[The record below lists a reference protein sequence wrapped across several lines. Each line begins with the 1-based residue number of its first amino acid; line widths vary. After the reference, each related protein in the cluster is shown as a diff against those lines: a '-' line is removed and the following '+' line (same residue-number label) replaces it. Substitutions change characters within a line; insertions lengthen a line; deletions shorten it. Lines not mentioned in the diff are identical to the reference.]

1 MKSFHIILLN
11 YFLILFKIIF
21 FFILI
26 SPSLAEEK
34 SQIGIVSE
42 IIGNAVAIDEELEE
56 KDLNVLD
63 PIFLNEEIFV
73 SENSSLSL
81 EFNDDTAIIMKE
93 LTSLN
98 INEFENSKLNPK
110 FKSEVLKGKI
120 IIETGS
126 IAKNNNG
133 EMEVLIKTTSLGLR
147 GTRVNLNLNQKGELN
162 LSLAE
167 DNFGNTG
174 LIEINSDGQKQSIF
188 STDQVLQVT
197 EEGVSA
203 REKTD
208 EEINEEKSANEVF
221 VKNSSV
227 NEEEL
232 EVQLISKL
240 ADGKIQDINNDG
252 IINTS
257 DVDEIKQQ
265 ILNQK
270 QAKIEFIID
279 NSKEDNTQFLSNVID
294 QSDEKTTGSVLEKII
309 DKNDDLVE
317 NVVEDLV
324 DKNNNFLT
332 TQSSENNN
340 TIKEKVFETI
350 VSKETNNSALI
361 LSKVM
366 AKADTE
372 TLSSVINN
380 ITEKN
385 EDTNSTLSL
394 KVMADFAE
402 KNPLKLENLSE
413 NNSDEIQKLTVS
425 AISVAKSN
433 ANDANLIA
441 KVVATAPE
449 ELTNKVIEEVTKKSS
464 DVDQALS
471 ARVMKSVIEINP
483 NKMDS
488 ISEENKQTMISQTI
502 EAAKNQ
508 INQSNS
514 NENLSALVAEIIV
527 KADDDIA
534 TSVLQNLNDSNE
546 EQSSDLTKSVFINLT
561 NNENFEEKLETI
573 SENSVIA
580 EDIVDTMVEDAIVA
594 ISNSNDTEVVKN
606 LLKENEFMSDKI
618 IEIAN
623 ESNSKSL
630 NNIKKIVEEIV
641 EENPVASKKILENNK
656 EKEIIKKVIDTEEKK
671 PETTKKI
678 KNVYTNNVSPN

>member
-1 MKSFHIILLN
+1 MQNQNTNFLIYFIILIKVI
-11 YFLILFKIIF
+11 FSLFFGTIVF
-21 FFILI
+21 
-26 SPSLAEEK
+26 AEEN
-34 SQIGIVSE
+34 QIGAISE
-42 IIGNAVAIDEELEE
+42 INGNAVIKNKASEERETSLF
-56 KDLNVLD
+56 D
-63 PIFLNEEIFV
+63 PIFLNDEIIV
-73 SENSSLSL
+73 KGNSSITL
-81 EFNDDTAIIMKE
+81 EFDDGTSVILKE
-93 LTSLN
+93 FTSYKVTDY
-98 INEFENSKLNPK
+98 INSKSSPS
-110 FKSEVLKGKI
+110 FYSEVSSGKVVV
-120 IIETGS
+120 ETGS
-126 IAKNNNG
+126 IAKNQSG
-133 EMEVLIKTTSLGLR
+133 KMELQIKKSSLALKGTRLNASLNETGQLDVSLG
-147 GTRVNLNLNQKGELN
+147 
-162 LSLAE
+162 E

-174 LIEINSDGQKQSIF
+174 LIEMTSDGQKQSIF

-232 EVQLISKL
+232 EVQLVAKL
-240 ADGKIQDINNDG
+240 ASGKIQDINNDG

-257 DVDEIKQQ
+257 DVDELKQQ

-279 NSKEDNTQFLSNVID
+279 NSKEDNTEFLSNVID
-294 QSDEKTTGSVLEKII
+294 QSDEKTTGGVLEKII
-309 DKNDDLVE
+309 DKNDALVE
-317 NVVEDLV
+317 NIVEDLV

-340 TIKEKVFETI
+340 AIKEKVFETI
-350 VSKETNNSALI
+350 VSKETNNSAAI

-366 AKADTE
+366 AKADTA

-385 EDTNSTLSL
+385 ENTNSSLSL

-441 KVVATAPE
+441 KVVASAPE

-464 DVDQALS
+464 DADQALS

-488 ISEENKQTMISQTI
+488 MSEENKQTMISQTI
-502 EAAKNQ
+502 EASKNQ
-508 INQSNS
+508 INTSNS
-514 NENLSALVAEIIV
+514 DEDLSVLVAEIIV
-527 KADDDIA
+527 EADEDIA
-534 TSVLQNLNDSNE
+534 TSVLQNLNETSK
-546 EQSSDLTKSVFINLT
+546 EQASELTKSIFVNLT
-561 NNENFEEKLETI
+561 KNENFEEKLEAI

-580 EDIVDTMVEDAIVA
+580 EDIVDTMVDDAIVA

-606 LLKENEFMSDKI
+606 LLKGNEFISEKI
-618 IEIAN
+618 IDVADKTGKKNSDIIERIIEEVIEEDPVKGIEIVN
-623 ESNSKSL
+623 KNKD
-630 NNIKKIVEEIV
+630 KQIVETMTV
-641 EENPVASKKILENNK
+641 
-656 EKEIIKKVIDTEEKK
+656 TKK
-671 PETTKKI
+671 PKSTDEITDVFET
-678 KNVYTNNVSPN
+678 NVSPN

>member
-1 MKSFHIILLN
+1 MQNQNTNFLIYFIILIKVI
-11 YFLILFKIIF
+11 FSLFFGTIVF
-21 FFILI
+21 
-26 SPSLAEEK
+26 AEEN
-34 SQIGIVSE
+34 QIGAISE
-42 IIGNAVAIDEELEE
+42 INGSAIIKNKDSEERETSLF
-56 KDLNVLD
+56 D
-63 PIFLNEEIFV
+63 PIFLNDEIIV
-73 SENSSLSL
+73 KGNSSITL
-81 EFNDDTAIIMKE
+81 EFDDGTSVILKE
-93 LTSLN
+93 FTSYKVTDY
-98 INEFENSKLNPK
+98 INSKSSPS
-110 FKSEVLKGKI
+110 FYSEVSSGKVVV
-120 IIETGS
+120 ETGS
-126 IAKNNNG
+126 IAKNQSG
-133 EMEVLIKTTSLGLR
+133 KMELQIKKSSLALKGTRLNASLNETGQLDVSLG
-147 GTRVNLNLNQKGELN
+147 
-162 LSLAE
+162 E

-174 LIEINSDGQKQSIF
+174 LIEMTSDGQKQSIF

-208 EEINEEKSANEVF
+208 EEINEEKTANQVF

-232 EVQLISKL
+232 EVQLVAKL
-240 ADGKIQDINNDG
+240 ASGKIQDINNDG

-257 DVDEIKQQ
+257 DVDELKQQ

-279 NSKEDNTQFLSNVID
+279 NSKEDNTEFLSNVID
-294 QSDEKTTGSVLEKII
+294 QSDEKTTGGVLEKII
-309 DKNDDLVE
+309 DKNDALVE
-317 NVVEDLV
+317 NIVEDLV

-340 TIKEKVFETI
+340 AIKEKVFETI
-350 VSKETNNSALI
+350 VSKETNNSASI

-366 AKADTE
+366 AKADTA

-385 EDTNSTLSL
+385 ENTNSSLSL

-441 KVVATAPE
+441 KVVASAPE

-464 DVDQALS
+464 DADQALS

-483 NKMDS
+483 NKMDV
-488 ISEENKQTMISQTI
+488 INEENKQTMISQTI

-508 INQSNS
+508 INTSKS
-514 NENLSALVAEIIV
+514 DEDLSVLVAEIIV
-527 KADDDIA
+527 EADEDIA
-534 TSVLQNLNDSNE
+534 TSVLQNLNESNQ
-546 EQSSDLTKSVFINLT
+546 EQSSDLTKSIFINLT
-561 NNENFEEKLETI
+561 KNENFEEKFEAI

-594 ISNSNDTEVVKN
+594 ISNSDDTEVVKN
-606 LLKENEFMSDKI
+606 LLKENEFMSNKI
-618 IEIAN
+618 IEIAD
-623 ESNSKSL
+623 KSGDKNL
-630 NNIKKIVEEIV
+630 NKIQDIIEEII
-641 EENPVASKKILENNK
+641 EEDPTKSIEIVENNK
-656 EKEIIKKVIDTEEKK
+656 EKEIIETITVTEK
-671 PETTKKI
+671 PKSTDEITDVFET
-678 KNVYTNNVSPN
+678 NVSPN

>member
-1 MKSFHIILLN
+1 MQNQNTNFLIYFIILIKVI
-11 YFLILFKIIF
+11 FSLFFGSIVV
-21 FFILI
+21 
-26 SPSLAEEK
+26 AEEN
-34 SQIGIVSE
+34 QIGAISE
-42 IIGNAVAIDEELEE
+42 INGTAIIKNKDSEERDITLF
-56 KDLNVLD
+56 D
-63 PIFLNEEIFV
+63 PIFLNDEIIV
-73 SENSSLSL
+73 QGNSSITL
-81 EFNDDTAIIMKE
+81 EFDDGTSVILKE
-93 LTSLN
+93 LTSYKVTDY
-98 INEFENSKLNPK
+98 INTKSNPS
-110 FKSEVLKGKI
+110 FYSEVSSGKVVV
-120 IIETGS
+120 ETGS
-126 IAKNNNG
+126 IAKNQSG
-133 EMEVLIKTTSLGLR
+133 KMELQIKKSSLSLKGTRLNASLNETGQLDVSLG
-147 GTRVNLNLNQKGELN
+147 
-162 LSLAE
+162 E

-174 LIEINSDGQKQSIF
+174 LIEMTSDGQKQSIF

-197 EEGVSA
+197 DQGVSA

-232 EVQLISKL
+232 EVQLVAKL
-240 ADGKIQDINNDG
+240 ASGKIQDINNDG

-257 DVDEIKQQ
+257 DVDELKQQ

-279 NSKEDNTQFLSNVID
+279 NSKEDNTEFLSSVID
-294 QSDEKTTGSVLEKII
+294 QSDEKTTGGVLEKII
-309 DKNDDLVE
+309 DKNDALVE

-332 TQSSENNN
+332 TQSSENNSA
-340 TIKEKVFETI
+340 IKEKVFETI
-350 VSKETNNSALI
+350 VSKETNNSAAI

-366 AKADTE
+366 AKADTA
-372 TLSSVINN
+372 TVSSVINN

-385 EDTNSTLSL
+385 ENANSSLSL

-441 KVVATAPE
+441 KVVASAPE
-449 ELTNKVIEEVTKKSS
+449 GLTNKVIEEVTKKSS
-464 DVDQALS
+464 DADQALS

-483 NKMDS
+483 SKMDS
-488 ISEENKQTMISQTI
+488 ISEDNKQTMISQTI

-508 INQSNS
+508 INTTNS
-514 NENLSALVAEIIV
+514 DENLSVLVAEIIV
-527 KADDDIA
+527 KADDNIA

-546 EQSSDLTKSVFINLT
+546 EQSSDLTKSIFINLT
-561 NNENFEEKLETI
+561 KNENFEEKLETI

-594 ISNSNDTEVVKN
+594 ISNSNDTEIVKN
-606 LLKENEFMSDKI
+606 LLKENEFMS
-618 IEIAN
+618 E
-623 ESNSKSL
+623 
-630 NNIKKIVEEIV
+630 KIVEVANKSGNKNLNKIQDIIEEIIEEDPIKSIEIV
-641 EENPVASKKILENNK
+641 DNNK
-656 EKEIIKKVIDTEEKK
+656 EKEIIETIIVTEK
-671 PETTKKI
+671 PKSTDEITDVFET
-678 KNVYTNNVSPN
+678 NVSPN

>member
-1 MKSFHIILLN
+1 MQNQNTNFLIYFIILIKVI
-11 YFLILFKIIF
+11 FSLFFGSIVV
-21 FFILI
+21 
-26 SPSLAEEK
+26 AEEN
-34 SQIGIVSE
+34 QIGAISE
-42 IIGNAVAIDEELEE
+42 INGTAIIKNKDSEERDTTLF
-56 KDLNVLD
+56 D
-63 PIFLNEEIFV
+63 PIFLNDEIIV
-73 SENSSLSL
+73 QGNSSITL
-81 EFNDDTAIIMKE
+81 EFDDGTSVILKE
-93 LTSLN
+93 LTSYKVTDY
-98 INEFENSKLNPK
+98 INAKSSPSFY
-110 FKSEVLKGKI
+110 SEVSSGKVVV
-120 IIETGS
+120 ETGS
-126 IAKNNNG
+126 IAKNQSG
-133 EMEVLIKTTSLGLR
+133 KMELQIKKSSLSLKGTRLNASLNEKGQLDVSLG
-147 GTRVNLNLNQKGELN
+147 
-162 LSLAE
+162 E

-174 LIEINSDGQKQSIF
+174 LIEMTSDGQKQSIF

-197 EEGVSA
+197 DQGVSA

-232 EVQLISKL
+232 EVQLVAKL
-240 ADGKIQDINNDG
+240 ASGKIQDINNDG

-257 DVDEIKQQ
+257 DVDELKQQ

-279 NSKEDNTQFLSNVID
+279 NSKEDNTEFLSSVID
-294 QSDEKTTGSVLEKII
+294 QSDEKTTGGVLEKII
-309 DKNDDLVE
+309 DKNDALVE

-332 TQSSENNN
+332 TQSSENNSA
-340 TIKEKVFETI
+340 IKEKVFETI
-350 VSKETNNSALI
+350 VSKETNNSAAI

-366 AKADTE
+366 AKADTA
-372 TLSSVINN
+372 TVSSVINN

-385 EDTNSTLSL
+385 ENLNSSLSL

-441 KVVATAPE
+441 KVVASAPE
-449 ELTNKVIEEVTKKSS
+449 GLTNKVIEEVTKKSS
-464 DVDQALS
+464 DADQALS

-483 NKMDS
+483 SKMDV
-488 ISEENKQTMISQTI
+488 INEENKQTMISQTI

-508 INQSNS
+508 INTSNS
-514 NENLSALVAEIIV
+514 DENLSVLVAEIIV
-527 KADDDIA
+527 EADADVA

-546 EQSSDLTKSVFINLT
+546 EQSSDLTKSIFINLT
-561 NNENFEEKLETI
+561 KNENFEEKLETI

-594 ISNSNDTEVVKN
+594 ISNSNDTEIVKN
-606 LLKENEFMSDKI
+606 LLKENEFMS
-618 IEIAN
+618 E
-623 ESNSKSL
+623 
-630 NNIKKIVEEIV
+630 KIVEVANKSGNKNLSKIQDIIEEIIEEDPIKSVEIV
-641 EENPVASKKILENNK
+641 DNNK
-656 EKEIIKKVIDTEEKK
+656 EKEIIETITVTEK
-671 PETTKKI
+671 PKSTDEITD
-678 KNVYTNNVSPN
+678 VFSENVSPN

>member
-1 MKSFHIILLN
+1 MQNQNTNFLIYFIILIKVI
-11 YFLILFKIIF
+11 FSLFFGTIVF
-21 FFILI
+21 
-26 SPSLAEEK
+26 AEEN
-34 SQIGIVSE
+34 QIGAISE
-42 IIGNAVAIDEELEE
+42 INGSAIIKNKDSEERETSLF
-56 KDLNVLD
+56 D
-63 PIFLNEEIFV
+63 PIFLNDEIIV
-73 SENSSLSL
+73 KGNSSITL
-81 EFNDDTAIIMKE
+81 EFDDGTSVILKE
-93 LTSLN
+93 FTSYKVTDY
-98 INEFENSKLNPK
+98 INSKSSPS
-110 FKSEVLKGKI
+110 FYSEVSSGKVVV
-120 IIETGS
+120 ETGS
-126 IAKNNNG
+126 IAKNQSG
-133 EMEVLIKTTSLGLR
+133 KMELLIKKSSLVLKGTRLNASLNETGQLDVSLG
-147 GTRVNLNLNQKGELN
+147 
-162 LSLAE
+162 E

-174 LIEINSDGQKQSIF
+174 LIEMTSDGQKQSIF

-232 EVQLISKL
+232 EVQLVAKL
-240 ADGKIQDINNDG
+240 ASGKIQDINNDG

-257 DVDEIKQQ
+257 DVDELKQQ

-279 NSKEDNTQFLSNVID
+279 NSKEDNTEFLSNVID
-294 QSDEKTTGSVLEKII
+294 QSDEKTTGGVLEKII
-309 DKNDDLVE
+309 DKNDALVE
-317 NVVEDLV
+317 NIVEDLV

-340 TIKEKVFETI
+340 AIKEKVFETI
-350 VSKETNNSALI
+350 VSKETNNSAAI

-366 AKADTE
+366 AKADTA

-385 EDTNSTLSL
+385 ENTNSSLSL

-441 KVVATAPE
+441 KVVAAAPE
-449 ELTNKVIEEVTKKSS
+449 ELTNKVIEEVTKKSA
-464 DVDQALS
+464 DADQALS

-483 NKMDS
+483 NKMDV
-488 ISEENKQTMISQTI
+488 INEENKQTMISQTI

-508 INQSNS
+508 INSSNS
-514 NENLSALVAEIIV
+514 DEDLSVLVAEIIV
-527 KADDDIA
+527 EADDDIA
-534 TSVLQNLNDSNE
+534 TSVLQNLNESNE
-546 EQSSDLTKSVFINLT
+546 QQSSDLTKSIFINLT
-561 NNENFEEKLETI
+561 KNENFEEKLEAI

-580 EDIVDTMVEDAIVA
+580 EDIVDTMVDDAIVA

-606 LLKENEFMSDKI
+606 LLKGNEFISEKI
-618 IEIAN
+618 IDVADKTGKK
-623 ESNSKSL
+623 NSDIIERIIEEVIEEDPTKS
-630 NNIKKIVEEIV
+630 IEIV
-641 EENPVASKKILENNK
+641 ENNK
-656 EKEIIKKVIDTEEKK
+656 EKEIIETITVTEK
-671 PETTKKI
+671 PKSTDEITDVFET
-678 KNVYTNNVSPN
+678 NVSPN

>member
-1 MKSFHIILLN
+1 MQNQNTNFLIYFIILIKVI
-11 YFLILFKIIF
+11 FSLFFGTIVF
-21 FFILI
+21 
-26 SPSLAEEK
+26 AEEN
-34 SQIGIVSE
+34 QIGAISE
-42 IIGNAVAIDEELEE
+42 INGSAIIKNKDSEERETSLF
-56 KDLNVLD
+56 D
-63 PIFLNEEIFV
+63 PIFLNDEIIV
-73 SENSSLSL
+73 KGNSSITL
-81 EFNDDTAIIMKE
+81 EFDDGTSVILKE
-93 LTSLN
+93 FTSYKVTDY
-98 INEFENSKLNPK
+98 INSKSSPS
-110 FKSEVLKGKI
+110 FYSEVSSGKLVV
-120 IIETGS
+120 ETGS
-126 IAKNNNG
+126 IAKNQSG
-133 EMEVLIKTTSLGLR
+133 KMELQIKKSSLALKGTRLNASLNETGQLDVSLG
-147 GTRVNLNLNQKGELN
+147 
-162 LSLAE
+162 E

-174 LIEINSDGQKQSIF
+174 LIEMTSDGQKQSIF

-232 EVQLISKL
+232 EVQLVAKL
-240 ADGKIQDINNDG
+240 ASGKIQDINNDG

-257 DVDEIKQQ
+257 DVDELKQQ

-279 NSKEDNTQFLSNVID
+279 NSKEDNTEFLSNVID
-294 QSDEKTTGSVLEKII
+294 QSDEKTTGGVLEKII
-309 DKNDDLVE
+309 DKNDALVE
-317 NVVEDLV
+317 NIVEDLV

-340 TIKEKVFETI
+340 AIKEKVFETI
-350 VSKETNNSALI
+350 VSKETNNSAAI

-366 AKADTE
+366 AKADTA

-385 EDTNSTLSL
+385 ENTNSSLSL

-441 KVVATAPE
+441 KVVAAAPE
-449 ELTNKVIEEVTKKSS
+449 ELTNKVIEEVTKKSA
-464 DVDQALS
+464 DADQALS

-483 NKMDS
+483 NKMDV
-488 ISEENKQTMISQTI
+488 INEENKQTMISQTI

-508 INQSNS
+508 INSSNS
-514 NENLSALVAEIIV
+514 DEDLSVLVAEIIV
-527 KADDDIA
+527 EADDDIA
-534 TSVLQNLNDSNE
+534 TSVLQNLNESNE
-546 EQSSDLTKSVFINLT
+546 QQSSDLTKSIFINLT
-561 NNENFEEKLETI
+561 KNENFEEKLEGI

-594 ISNSNDTEVVKN
+594 ISNSNDTEIVKN
-606 LLKENEFMSDKI
+606 LLKENEFMS
-618 IEIAN
+618 E
-623 ESNSKSL
+623 
-630 NNIKKIVEEIV
+630 KIVEVANKSGDKNLKKIQDIIEEIIEEDPTKSIEIV
-641 EENPVASKKILENNK
+641 ENNK
-656 EKEIIKKVIDTEEKK
+656 EKEIIETITVTEK
-671 PETTKKI
+671 PKSTDEITDVFET
-678 KNVYTNNVSPN
+678 NVSPN

>member
-1 MKSFHIILLN
+1 LN
-11 YFLILFKIIF
+11 A
-21 FFILI
+21 
-26 SPSLAEEK
+26 S
-34 SQIGIVSE
+34 
-42 IIGNAVAIDEELEE
+42 
-56 KDLNVLD
+56 
-63 PIFLNEEIFV
+63 LNE
-73 SENSSLSL
+73 
-81 EFNDDTAIIMKE
+81 
-93 LTSLN
+93 
-98 INEFENSKLNPK
+98 
-110 FKSEVLKGKI
+110 
-120 IIETGS
+120 TGQLD
-126 IAKNNNG
+126 
-133 EMEVLIKTTSLGLR
+133 VSLG
-147 GTRVNLNLNQKGELN
+147 
-162 LSLAE
+162 E

-174 LIEINSDGQKQSIF
+174 LIEMTSDGQKQSIF

-232 EVQLISKL
+232 EVQLVAKL
-240 ADGKIQDINNDG
+240 ASGKIQDINNDG

-257 DVDEIKQQ
+257 DVDELKQQ
-265 ILNQK
+265 IINQK

-279 NSKEDNTQFLSNVID
+279 NSKEDNTEFLSSVID
-294 QSDEKTTGSVLEKII
+294 QSDEKTTGGVLEKII
-309 DKNDDLVE
+309 DKNDALVE

-340 TIKEKVFETI
+340 SIKEKVFETI
-350 VSKETNNSALI
+350 VSKETNNSAAI
-361 LSKVM
+361 FSKIM
-366 AKADTE
+366 SKADTV
-372 TLSSVINN
+372 TVSSVINN

-385 EDTNSTLSL
+385 ENTNSSLSL

-433 ANDANLIA
+433 TNDADLIA
-441 KVVATAPE
+441 KVVASAPE
-449 ELTNKVIEEVTKKSS
+449 GLTNKVIEEVTKKSS
-464 DVDQALS
+464 DADQALS

-483 NKMDS
+483 NKMDL

-508 INQSNS
+508 INTSNS
-514 NENLSALVAEIIV
+514 DENLSVLVAEIII
-527 KADDDIA
+527 KADADLA

-546 EQSSDLTKSVFINLT
+546 EQSSDLTKSIFINLT
-561 NNENFEEKLETI
+561 KNENFEEKLETI

-594 ISNSNDTEVVKN
+594 ISNSNDTEIVKN
-606 LLKENEFMSDKI
+606 LLKENEFMS
-618 IEIAN
+618 
-623 ESNSKSL
+623 
-630 NNIKKIVEEIV
+630 KKIVEVANKSGNKNLNKIQDIIEEIIEEDPIKSIEIV
-641 EENPVASKKILENNK
+641 DNNK
-656 EKEIIKKVIDTEEKK
+656 EKEIIETIIVTEK
-671 PETTKKI
+671 PKSTDEITDVFET
-678 KNVYTNNVSPN
+678 NVSPN

>member
-1 MKSFHIILLN
+1 M
-11 YFLILFKIIF
+11 
-21 FFILI
+21 
-26 SPSLAEEK
+26 AEEN
-34 SQIGIVSE
+34 QIGAISE
-42 IIGNAVAIDEELEE
+42 INGTAIIKNKDSEERDITLF
-56 KDLNVLD
+56 D
-63 PIFLNEEIFV
+63 PIFLNDEIIV
-73 SENSSLSL
+73 QGNSSITL
-81 EFNDDTAIIMKE
+81 EFDDGTSVILKE
-93 LTSLN
+93 FTSYKVTDY
-98 INEFENSKLNPK
+98 INTKSSPSFY
-110 FKSEVLKGKI
+110 SEVSSGKVVV
-120 IIETGS
+120 ETGS
-126 IAKNNNG
+126 IAKNQSG
-133 EMEVLIKTTSLGLR
+133 KMELQIK
-147 GTRVNLNLNQKGELN
+147 KAN
-162 LSLAE
+162 LSLKGTRLNASLNETGQLDVSLGE

-174 LIEINSDGQKQSIF
+174 LIEMTSDGQKQSIF

-197 EEGVSA
+197 DQGVSA

-232 EVQLISKL
+232 EVQLVAKL
-240 ADGKIQDINNDG
+240 ASGKIQDINNDG

-257 DVDEIKQQ
+257 DVDELKQQ

-279 NSKEDNTQFLSNVID
+279 NSKEDNTEFLSSVID
-294 QSDEKTTGSVLEKII
+294 QSDEKTTGGVLEKII
-309 DKNDDLVE
+309 DKNDALVE

-332 TQSSENNN
+332 TQSSENNSA
-340 TIKEKVFETI
+340 IKEKVFETI
-350 VSKETNNSALI
+350 VSKETNNSAAI

-366 AKADTE
+366 AKADTA
-372 TLSSVINN
+372 TVSSVINN

-385 EDTNSTLSL
+385 ENLNSSLSL

-441 KVVATAPE
+441 KVVASAPE
-449 ELTNKVIEEVTKKSS
+449 GLTNKVIEEVTKKSS
-464 DVDQALS
+464 DADQALS

-483 NKMDS
+483 SKMDV
-488 ISEENKQTMISQTI
+488 INEENKQSMISQTI

-508 INQSNS
+508 INTSNS
-514 NENLSALVAEIIV
+514 DENLSVLVAEIIV
-527 KADDDIA
+527 EADADVA

-546 EQSSDLTKSVFINLT
+546 EQSSDLTKSIFINLT
-561 NNENFEEKLETI
+561 KNENFEEKLETI

-594 ISNSNDTEVVKN
+594 ISNSNDTEIVKN
-606 LLKENEFMSDKI
+606 LLKDNEFMS
-618 IEIAN
+618 E
-623 ESNSKSL
+623 
-630 NNIKKIVEEIV
+630 KIVEVANKSGNKNLSKIQDIIEEIIEEDPIKSVEIV
-641 EENPVASKKILENNK
+641 DNNK
-656 EKEIIKKVIDTEEKK
+656 EKEIIEAITVTEK
-671 PETTKKI
+671 PKSTDEITD
-678 KNVYTNNVSPN
+678 VFSANVSPN

>member
-1 MKSFHIILLN
+1 
-11 YFLILFKIIF
+11 LFKGNSSITLEF
-21 FFILI
+21 DDGTSVILKEFTSYKVTDYI
-26 SPSLAEEK
+26 NAKSNPSFY
-34 SQIGIVSE
+34 SE
-42 IIGNAVAIDEELEE
+42 I
-56 KDLNVLD
+56 
-63 PIFLNEEIFV
+63 
-73 SENSSLSL
+73 SS
-81 EFNDDTAIIMKE
+81 
-93 LTSLN
+93 
-98 INEFENSKLNPK
+98 
-110 FKSEVLKGKI
+110 GKVVV
-120 IIETGS
+120 ETGS
-126 IAKNNNG
+126 IAKNQSG
-133 EMEVLIKTTSLGLR
+133 KMELQIKKSSLSLKGTRLNASLNETGQLDVSLG
-147 GTRVNLNLNQKGELN
+147 
-162 LSLAE
+162 E

-174 LIEINSDGQKQSIF
+174 LIEMTSDGQKQSIF

-197 EEGVSA
+197 DQGVSA

-232 EVQLISKL
+232 EVQLVAKL
-240 ADGKIQDINNDG
+240 ASGKIQDINNDG

-257 DVDEIKQQ
+257 DVDELKQQ

-279 NSKEDNTQFLSNVID
+279 NSKEDNTEFLSSVID
-294 QSDEKTTGSVLEKII
+294 QSDEKTTGGVLEKII
-309 DKNDDLVE
+309 DKNDALVE

-332 TQSSENNN
+332 TQSSENNSA
-340 TIKEKVFETI
+340 IKEKVFETI
-350 VSKETNNSALI
+350 VSKETNNSAAI

-366 AKADTE
+366 AKADTA
-372 TLSSVINN
+372 TVSSVINN

-385 EDTNSTLSL
+385 ENLNSSLSL

-441 KVVATAPE
+441 KVVASAPE
-449 ELTNKVIEEVTKKSS
+449 GLTNKVIEEVTKKSS
-464 DVDQALS
+464 DADQALS

-483 NKMDS
+483 SKMDV
-488 ISEENKQTMISQTI
+488 IDEENKQTMISQTI

-508 INQSNS
+508 INTSNS
-514 NENLSALVAEIIV
+514 DENLSVLVAEIIV
-527 KADDDIA
+527 EADADVA

-546 EQSSDLTKSVFINLT
+546 EQSSDLTKSIFINLT
-561 NNENFEEKLETI
+561 KNENFEEKLETI

-594 ISNSNDTEVVKN
+594 ISNSNDTEIIKN
-606 LLKENEFMSDKI
+606 LLKENEFMS
-618 IEIAN
+618 E
-623 ESNSKSL
+623 
-630 NNIKKIVEEIV
+630 KIVEVANKSGNKNLSKIQDIIEEIIEEDPIKSVEIV
-641 EENPVASKKILENNK
+641 DNNK
-656 EKEIIKKVIDTEEKK
+656 EKEIIEAITVTEK
-671 PETTKKI
+671 PKSTDEITD
-678 KNVYTNNVSPN
+678 VFSANVSPN

>member
-21 FFILI
+21 FSILI

-42 IIGNAVAIDEELEE
+42 IIGNAVVIDEELEE

-81 EFNDDTAIIMKE
+81 EFNDDTAIILKE

-110 FKSEVLKGKI
+110 FKSEVLKGKV

-188 STDQVLQVT
+188 STDQVLQVN

-240 ADGKIQDINNDG
+240 ASGKIQDINNDG
-252 IINTS
+252 ILNIS

-309 DKNDDLVE
+309 DKNDALVE

-350 VSKETNNSALI
+350 VFKETNNSALI

-366 AKADTE
+366 ARADTA
-372 TLSSVINN
+372 TVSSVINN

-385 EDTNSTLSL
+385 ENTNSSLSL

-413 NNSDEIQKLTVS
+413 NNSEEIQKLTVS

-441 KVVATAPE
+441 KVVAAAPE

-471 ARVMKSVIEINP
+471 ARVMKSVIEINS

-508 INQSNS
+508 VNTSNS
-514 NENLSALVAEIIV
+514 DEDLSVLVAEIIV
-527 KADDDIA
+527 EADENIA
-534 TSVLQNLNDSNE
+534 TSVIQNLNETSE
-546 EQSSDLTKSVFINLT
+546 EQASDLTKSIFINLT
-561 NNENFEEKLETI
+561 KNENFEEKLEAI

-594 ISNSNDTEVVKN
+594 ISNTNDTEIVKN
-606 LLKENEFMSDKI
+606 LLTENEFMSNKI
-618 IEIAN
+618 IEIADK
-623 ESNSKSL
+623 SNSKSL
-630 NNIKKIVEEIV
+630 NNIKKIVEEII
-641 EENPVASKKILENNK
+641 EENPVASKKIVENNK

-671 PETTKKI
+671 PNKTKKI
-678 KNVYTNNVSPN
+678 ENVYTNNVSPN